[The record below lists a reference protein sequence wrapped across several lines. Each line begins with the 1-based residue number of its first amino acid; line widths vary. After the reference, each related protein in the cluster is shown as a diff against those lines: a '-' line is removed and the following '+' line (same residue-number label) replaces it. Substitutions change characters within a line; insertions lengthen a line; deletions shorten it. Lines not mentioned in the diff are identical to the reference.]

1 MLFFKVIQKKS
12 PRILEH
18 LQHVKEKNLAK
29 KLDES
34 KKTEFLHELR
44 LAQNDLETARNN
56 YNFAQD
62 TNLLD
67 YYIYEIKA
75 AETRVNYY
83 LKLAKKEKFRNEP
96 TVMTGTLATS
106 RGDSFL

>member
-1 MLFFKVIQKKS
+1 MLFFKVIQKKN
-12 PRILEH
+12 PRILEQ
-18 LQHVKEKNLAK
+18 LQLFKEKNRIK

-34 KKTEFLHELR
+34 RKTEFLHELR
-44 LAQNDLETARNN
+44 LAQSDLETARNN

-96 TVMTGTLATS
+96 SVMTGTLVAG
-106 RGDSFL
+106 RGDGIS

>member
-1 MLFFKVIQKKS
+1 MLFFKVIQKKN
-12 PRILEH
+12 PRILEQ
-18 LQHVKEKNLAK
+18 LQHFKEKNRIK

-34 KKTEFLHELR
+34 RKTEFLHELR
-44 LAQNDLETARNN
+44 LAQSDLETARNN

-83 LKLAKKEKFRNEP
+83 LKLAKKEKFCNEP
-96 TVMTGTLATS
+96 SVMTGALVAG
-106 RGDSFL
+106 RGDGIS